1 MALYT
6 KEQIEKA
13 NRVNLEVY
21 LGMRGE
27 RLKRVGSEYT
37 LIYRDSAGEHDSI
50 SIRGNRW
57 YDHKNMVGGY
67 TIKFLQEF
75 YGLNFREAVKELL
88 DGETPAIEHKDNTAV
103 DNTIDKNEHKSF
115 SLPEKAPDMRRLFA
129 YLTKNRFIAQNI
141 VHAFVKQGILYQEK
155 NYGNIVFVG
164 SDNNGNPKSASEKS
178 TVSNS
183 SGFKMTVSGSDS
195 DYGFCWRGSCER
207 LFVFEAAVDL
217 LSYISINREN
227 WRDNS
232 YLSLDGLSP
241 KPLIRFLEENKKIK
255 EINICLDYD
264 PAGIETAEKM
274 IDTLLERGYTLEQVK
289 RLYPVYKDWNEQLK
303 AENGLSP
310 IPTKTHP
317 KKDAYNKMIRSLIKV
332 NEKAENSYIQWR
344 NKNFEKYG
352 MDFYLT
358 QIKKTLYKI
367 ENSVKNGG
375 NNIKQIEAG
384 VLRIADLGINL
395 VCTSENNVSYADI
408 AHALEKEYK
417 TYKDKGRLSRRI
429 EDLKREIDC
438 LSKDMEK
445 SGQSLFLLAKSIAD
459 TAIRTE
465 IYIKTDYALD
475 MERKHSFEKKSEKN
489 VIKNEI
495 THIKGDEEQCLTL

>member
-13 NRVNLEVY
+13 NSVSLEVY
-21 LGMRGE
+21 LGLRGE
-27 RLKRVGSEYT
+27 KLKRVGSEYI
-37 LIYRDSAGEHDSI
+37 LIYRDSTGEHDSI

-75 YGLNFREAVKELL
+75 YGLNFREAVRELL
-88 DGETPAIEHKDNTAV
+88 DGETPMIEYKENNDIDKT
-103 DNTIDKNEHKSF
+103 TDKNEHKSF

-129 YLTKNRFIAQNI
+129 YLTKNRFINQKI
-141 VHAFVKQGILYQEK
+141 VQAFIEKNILYQEK
-155 NYGNIVFVG
+155 KHGNIVFVG
-164 SDNNGNPKSASEKS
+164 TDNDGNHKSASEKS
-178 TVSNS
+178 TVSNN
-183 SGFKMTVSGSDS
+183 SGFKITVSGSDS
-195 DYGFCWRGSCER
+195 NYGFCWRGAGAS

-217 LSYISINREN
+217 MSFVTLNG
-227 WRDNS
+227 NS
-232 YLSLDGLSP
+232 WQNNNYLSIDGLSS
-241 KPLIRFLEENKKIK
+241 KPLIRFLEENKMIK

-264 PAGIETAEKM
+264 PAGIETAEK
-274 IDTLLERGYTLEQVK
+274 IRDTLLERGYTLEQVK

-310 IPTKTHP
+310 IPAKIHP
-317 KKDAYNKMIRSLIKV
+317 KKDAYSKVIGLLIKV

-344 NKNFEKYG
+344 NKCFEKYG
-352 MDFYLT
+352 RDFYLA
-358 QIKKTLYKI
+358 QIKKELCKI
-367 ENSVKNGG
+367 EDFVKNSGD
-375 NNIKQIEAG
+375 NIKQIEAG
-384 VLRIADLGINL
+384 VLRIADLSVYLMCMEGNK
-395 VCTSENNVSYADI
+395 SYRETLCVI
-408 AHALEKEYK
+408 EKEYK
-417 TYKDKGRLSRRI
+417 VYKDKGHLSRRI

-445 SGQSLFLLAKSIAD
+445 SGQSLFLLAKSVAD

-465 IYIKTDYALD
+465 IYIKTDYASD
-475 MERKHSFEKKSEKN
+475 MERKHNFEKSPKKD
-489 VIKNEI
+489 VMKNEI

>member
-13 NRVNLEVY
+13 NSVNLEVY
-21 LGMRGE
+21 LGLRGE
-27 RLKRVGSEYT
+27 KLKRVGSEYI
-37 LIYRDSAGEHDSI
+37 LIYRDSTGEHDSI

-67 TIKFLQEF
+67 TIKLMQEF

-88 DGETPAIEHKDNTAV
+88 NGETPMIEYKNNNAV
-103 DNTIDKNEHKSF
+103 DNTTDKNEHKSF
-115 SLPEKAPDMRRLFA
+115 SLPEKVPDMRRLFA
-129 YLTKNRFIAQNI
+129 YLTKKRFINQKV
-141 VHAFVKQGILYQEK
+141 VHAFVKQEILYQEK
-155 NYGNIVFVG
+155 NHGNIVFVG
-164 SDNNGNPKSASEKS
+164 TDNNGNPKSASEKP
-178 TVSNS
+178 TVSNN

-195 DYGFCWRGSCER
+195 NYGFCWRGSGER

-217 LSYISINREN
+217 MSFITLNSDSWQN
-227 WRDNS
+227 NS

-241 KPLIRFLEENKKIK
+241 KPLIRFLEENKMIK

-274 IDTLLERGYTLEQVK
+274 RDTLLEMGYAPEQVK

-303 AENGLSP
+303 AENGVSP
-310 IPTKTHP
+310 VPAKKHP
-317 KKDAYNKMIRSLIKV
+317 KKDTYSKVIGLLIKV

-344 NKNFEKYG
+344 NKSFEKYG
-352 MDFYLT
+352 KDFYLA
-358 QIKKTLYKI
+358 QIKKELCKI
-367 ENSVKNGG
+367 EDLVKNGG
-375 NNIKQIEAG
+375 NNINPIETG
-384 VLRIADLGINL
+384 VLRIADLWINL
-395 VCTSENNVSYADI
+395 ACASENNVSYTDI
-408 AHALEKEYK
+408 AYALEKEYMV
-417 TYKDKGRLSRRI
+417 YKDKGRLTRRI

-445 SGQSLFLLAKSIAD
+445 SGQSLFLLAKGIAD
-459 TAIRTE
+459 IAIRAE

-475 MERKHSFEKKSEKN
+475 MERKNTFDKKSEKD

-495 THIKGDEEQCLTL
+495 IHIKGD